1 MLGDYLVLKE
11 EPSFLAL
18 KKIWNKKLSILTLF

>member
-11 EPSFLAL
+11 ETSFLGL
-18 KKIWNKKLSILTLF
+18 KENWNKNYQFLTLF